1 MSNIASTLNTTLL
14 GAGIC
19 AGLSFAAFFVAAFV
33 DGTRPEEALAYG
45 LIVRVVAAFIGA
57 LIGFVVGVG
66 KLGCVSL
73 RFQLWV
79 GCNAPSVFARSS
91 RHSRPSR
98 ISSQMAR
105 RATRASTP

>member
-1 MSNIASTLNTTLL
+1 MRGSA
-14 GAGIC
+14 
-19 AGLSFAAFFVAAFV
+19 AGLSFAAFFVAACI

-45 LIVRVVAAFIGA
+45 LIIGVAAAFIGA

-66 KLGCVSL
+66 KLGVIGGHCASL
-73 RFQLWV
+73 RFQLRV

-105 RATRASTP
+105 RATRAGTP